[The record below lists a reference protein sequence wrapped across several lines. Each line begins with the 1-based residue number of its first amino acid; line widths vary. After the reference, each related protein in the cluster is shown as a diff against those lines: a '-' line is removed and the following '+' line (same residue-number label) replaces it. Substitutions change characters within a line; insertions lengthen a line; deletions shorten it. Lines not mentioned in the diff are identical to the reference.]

1 MIGLIISGLSGL
13 IRAQEAFEIDHLS
26 VSPNGIRVATVFVKS
41 EAIGWIAESDNCA
54 KSEKFSRIEPQ
65 SGGFRALI
73 EAEQLAQGKN
83 QLFACSQKT
92 DGTVTEAKPFIITR
106 DDSVPRFALKP
117 APGEFGKLPEIQIE
131 CDNAVLSY
139 SLNGNEPNFDS
150 DGKIKTGQKYDGAIK
165 LEQKVVTIQVR
176 AISTAGVISP
186 LTQGEYSE
194 NKRLSG
200 WNAWD
205 IYLGG
210 AYVSTKGPVSPYFP
224 SGVGMLIGVRRGLDD
239 VFAPSI
245 SEINNRSRWL
255 PGIFAEGQFLAL
267 KNSPYSENII
277 TFIAGPEW
285 QFAITNSRNLTIVPG
300 IGAGFS
306 QISVKTPTYNSAGL
320 TTALQGKIG
329 IEYHFHLWAVF
340 AQIRYVFFADQ
351 ISPLSGV
358 GFLTGL
364 IYKI

>member
-1 MIGLIISGLSGL
+1 MIIFGLGGHIW
-13 IRAQEAFEIDHLS
+13 AQETVEIDHSS
-26 VSPNGIRVATVFVKS
+26 VSPNGFKVATVFVRG
-41 EAIGWIAESDNCA
+41 EAVGWIAESDKCA

-65 SGGFRALI
+65 AGGFRALI
-73 EAEQLAQGKN
+73 EADQLAQGNN
-83 QLFACSQKT
+83 QLFACGQKA
-92 DGTVTEAKPFIITR
+92 DGTVAEAKPFTITR
-106 DDSVPRFALKP
+106 DDSIPQITLRP
-117 APGEFGKLPEIQIE
+117 APGEYGKLPEIKVD
-131 CDNAVLSY
+131 CGNAVLSY
-139 SLNGNEPNFDS
+139 SLSGNEPNFDS
-150 DGKIKTGQKYDGAIK
+150 DGKIKTGQKYDSTIK

-200 WNAWD
+200 WNSWD
-205 IYLGG
+205 VYLGG
-210 AYVSTKGPVSPYFP
+210 AYVSTTGSVNSYLP
-224 SGVGMLIGVRRGLDD
+224 SGVGMMTGVRRGLDD
-239 VFAPSI
+239 IFAPSI
-245 SEINNRSRWL
+245 SEINNRSWWL
-255 PGIFAEGQFLAL
+255 PGIFAEGQFLGL

-277 TFIAGPEW
+277 TFITGPEW

-306 QISVKTPTYNSAGL
+306 QISVDTPTYNSAGI

-329 IEYHFHLWAVF
+329 IEYHFHVWAVF

-351 ISPLSGV
+351 ISPLSGL

>member
-1 MIGLIISGLSGL
+1 MIISGLSGL
-13 IRAQEAFEIDHLS
+13 IWAQDALEIDHLY
-26 VSPNGIRVATVFVKS
+26 VSPNGFKVATVFVKS
-41 EAIGWIAESDNCA
+41 EAVGWIAETDKCA
-54 KSEKFSRIEPQ
+54 KSEKFGRIEPQ
-65 SGGFRALI
+65 AGGFRALI
-73 EAEQLAQGKN
+73 EAGQLAQGKN

-106 DDSVPRFALKP
+106 DDSIPRIALKP
-117 APGEFGKLPEIQIE
+117 APGEFGKLPEIQIDCE
-131 CDNAVLSY
+131 NAVLSY
-139 SLNGNEPNFDS
+139 SLNGNEPNFDL
-150 DGKIKTGQKYDGAIK
+150 DGKIKTGQKYDGTIK

-176 AISTAGVISP
+176 AISTAGAISP
-186 LTQGEYSE
+186 VTHGEYSE

-210 AYVSTKGPVSPYFP
+210 AYVSTTGSVKPYLP
-224 SGVGMLIGVRRGLDD
+224 SGAGMMAGVRRGLDD
-239 VFAPSI
+239 IFAPGI
-245 SEINNRSRWL
+245 SEINNRSSWL
-255 PGIFAEGQFLAL
+255 PGIFAEGQFLGL

-277 TFIAGPEW
+277 TLIAGPEW

-306 QISVKTPTYNSAGL
+306 QISVNTPTYNSAGI

-329 IEYHFHLWAVF
+329 IEYHLHIWAIF
-340 AQIRYVFFADQ
+340 AQIRYVYFADQ

-358 GFLTGL
+358 GFVTGL